1 MSEQARAG
9 NDAGEEGLHLGEAA
23 AAARWPWMLSPRGSG
38 VESERERVAT
48 SGDRGS
54 RRERSTLGLSAVR
67 GAISSGPPPTPFQR
81 RRRRQCGSESI
92 GSTTELSLR
101 GGFHPTSLKVKPDAQ
116 VILEMPHLESFVVP
130 FPGLGSGLRLMITF
144 VKLGGIRHNS

>member
-1 MSEQARAG
+1 MSKR
-9 NDAGEEGLHLGEAA
+9 
-23 AAARWPWMLSPRGSG
+23 
-38 VESERERVAT
+38 ERETTQGKRDYTWEKRQRRRRDGLGCCRREGAEWRASKRVAT

-67 GAISSGPPPTPFQR
+67 GAISSGPPLTPFQR

-92 GSTTELSLR
+92 GTTTELSVR
-101 GGFHPTSLKVKPDAQ
+101 GGFHPTSLKVKPDAK

-130 FPGLGSGLRLMITF
+130 FPGLGSSLRLMITF
-144 VKLGGIRHNS
+144 VKLGRIRQNS